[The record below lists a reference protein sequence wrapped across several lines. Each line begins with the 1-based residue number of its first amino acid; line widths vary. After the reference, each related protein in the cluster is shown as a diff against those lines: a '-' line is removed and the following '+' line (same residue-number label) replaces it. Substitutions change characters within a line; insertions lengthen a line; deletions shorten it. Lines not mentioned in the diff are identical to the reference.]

1 MADIGDLVVRLSME
15 VGGAKREL
23 ANISKGFK
31 QLDSVM
37 KNAAMGA
44 SEFGSRIDQ
53 LATNKGKLEE
63 LRTRIKET
71 NYKTNRSI
79 EIDKQVYYSRNQNV
93 LKLWLNMINM

>member
-37 KNAAMGA
+37 KNAAMRA
-44 SEFGSRIDQ
+44 SELGSRIDQ

-63 LRTRIKET
+63 LTTCIKET
-71 NYKTNRSI
+71 NDNTNRSI
-79 EIDKQVYYSRNQNV
+79 ENDK
-93 LKLWLNMINM
+93 

>member
-37 KNAAMGA
+37 KNAARGA
-44 SEFGSRIDQ
+44 SEFGSRVNQ
-53 LATNKGKLEE
+53 LAT
-63 LRTRIKET
+63 
-71 NYKTNRSI
+71 
-79 EIDKQVYYSRNQNV
+79 RNASWNN
-93 LKLWLNMINM
+93 L